1 MKGFMVVMLAVAA
14 AFGAWWYIDTTQG
27 PKRKPV
33 GGTQQKQPSAAF
45 VVAKDGVIKADIVIP
60 AKPLD
65 AERYAADELKHHLDK
80 AFSASM
86 KIVSEGSF
94 NPSNF
99 PCHFYIG
106 ATAAAKRAG
115 IPGREL
121 KKDEHVVKTVGN
133 GLFLLGR
140 DSDIKYKDIGNIWNP
155 TIYATI
161 YAVYDFLET
170 EMGVKWIWPGPTGE
184 VIPKRRTLELG
195 ALDRR
200 SVEPLEERYLHGTAP
215 WGMPKVGFSSE
226 EAAARFYAG
235 QNQFLVRHRVGRRR
249 RTKSGHSFE
258 SWWKRFGTSHP
269 EYFNMLPGGVR
280 RPASAGGLVTMC
292 VSEPGVWKQKVED
305 WKEWWKK
312 DGARYGF
319 APWVNCC
326 ENDFVALCQCPK
338 CRAWDA
344 PDERFAKAPYWNG
357 TWTIADI
364 DRIRKEKGVYGLN
377 SMMNDNRWGIPKD
390 DSSLRPIPS
399 LADRYAKFYNA
410 VQAEVRKVDPK
421 AQVAGYAYENYL
433 EPPKETKVDPSVV
446 IIYVPRSYFP
456 YDKTESDY
464 FRKGWMGWR
473 KAGVKEFMY
482 RPNIMLAGGNYPF
495 DQGRLL
501 LADFAFAYTNGMN
514 ACEFDSLRGSWACHA
529 LLDYALIR
537 AFRDPLHGY
546 DRAREEMLSA
556 FGPARE
562 EVAKYLDAV
571 RRHTEKWSFAAIRRI
586 AWQNSTGG
594 NHGGGSY
601 HNSPAI
607 LGDYFD
613 EKFFTEGYALLDAAK
628 RRASADAEVA
638 MRVEFLRKGLR
649 DAELTRRT
657 RIAEKAMNEAPDD
670 AARKAAFEAAFKK
683 MNEYRASVEGDFVCN
698 FRYEGRTEMRM
709 KWPHKE
715 LTAAPKRQGKGIEY

>member
-1 MKGFMVVMLAVAA
+1 MKGLPVILLAVAA
-14 AFGAWWYIDTTQG
+14 ALGAWWYIDETQG
-27 PKRKPV
+27 PKRPRVASK
-33 GGTQQKQPSAAF
+33 TASAPAF
-45 VVAKDGVIKADIVIP
+45 VVAKDGVLKADIVIP

-65 AERYAADELKHHLDK
+65 AERYAADELKHHIDK
-80 AFSASM
+80 AFGVSA

-94 NPSNF
+94 NPSNYPF
-99 PCHFYIG
+99 HFYIG
-106 ATAAAKRAG
+106 ATAAAKAVG
-115 IPGREL
+115 LSGRDL
-121 KKDEHVVKTVGN
+121 AKDEHIVKISGK

-140 DSDIKYKDIGNIWNP
+140 DSDIKYKDIGNTWNP

-184 VIPKRRTLELG
+184 VVPKRRTLELG
-195 ALDRR
+195 AIAR
-200 SVEPLEERYLHGTAP
+200 SGREPLAERYLHGTVA
-215 WGMPKVGFSSE
+215 WGMPKIGFSSL
-226 EAAARFYAG
+226 AASDRFYAE
-235 QNQFLVRHRVGRRR
+235 QSKFLVRHRVGRRR
-249 RTKSGHSFE
+249 RTISGHSFGN
-258 SWWKRFGTSHP
+258 WWKRFGKTHP

-280 RPASAGGLVTMC
+280 RPASSGDLVTMC

-312 DGARYGF
+312 DGMRCGF
-319 APWVNCC
+319 EPWVNCC

-344 PDERFAKAPYWNG
+344 PDDRFAKSEYWNG
-357 TWTIADI
+357 KMTLADI
-364 DRIRKEKGVYGLN
+364 DRIRREKGNYGLN

-390 DSSLRPIPS
+390 DPSLRQIPS
-399 LADRYAKFYNA
+399 LSDRYVKFYNA

-421 AQVAGYAYENYL
+421 ARVVGYAYENYL

-446 IIYVPRSYFP
+446 IEFVPRSYFP
-456 YDKTESDY
+456 YDSIESAY
-464 FRKGWMGWR
+464 FRAGWSGWR
-473 KAGVKEFMY
+473 RAGVKEFTY
-482 RPNIMLAGGNYPF
+482 RPNILLAGGNYPF

-501 LADFAFAYTNGMN
+501 LADFAFAYTNGMT
-514 ACEFDSLRGSWACHA
+514 ACAFDSLRGSWSCHA
-529 LLDYALIR
+529 LMDYALIR

-556 FGPARE
+556 FGPARN
-562 EVAKYLDAV
+562 EVAKYFDAV
-571 RRHTEKWSFAAIRRI
+571 RRHTDKWSFASIRRI

-607 LGDYFD
+607 LGEYFD
-613 EKFFTEGYALLDAAK
+613 NRFFADGYAILDRAKAA
-628 RRASADAEVA
+628 AAGDAEVA
-638 MRVEFLRKGLR
+638 DRVEFLRKGLR

-657 RIAEKAMNEAPDD
+657 RIAEKAAQAAPDD

-715 LTAAPKRQGKGIEY
+715 KVAEQKAPKKGIEY